1 MPVGVSLVS
10 SDGIPREGFGTL
22 GLFSLN
28 INPAEMTAELVPLRN
43 SALEDVLEIV
53 DITNFMTMSPCY
65 DCVKLQSISFGMDGN
80 LILSIGI
87 RHPFPAG
94 NPVAPITGRNRGD
107 LHVFNVEG
115 YIISDG
121 TTPVVFSNLG
131 ETMGDFN
138 FLNPDGYSAYMDGS
152 WDDIFPTTATIH
164 PYILHFDDYTSGNFD
179 PGNPMGF
186 ESVTDPGPSGNLV
199 MAMGC
204 DYDYQDY
211 ILNLQSGESLR
222 FIYAVGCTYAV
233 SAASK
238 NERFSPEYRIPQHNK
253 KAASEVWVEIV
264 SNDLAAGDSDSS
276 ATIAI
281 NVVDISHGVSVG
293 SALNEMLVDSS
304 VSAISVDVCGVTS
317 SAVSFTTTPT
327 GGTGH
332 DPSDPLVFDGTF
344 NNDLGAGEGEYAGLV
359 KVVDSYST
367 GLNTNPLLNSM
378 DGISRVD
385 PSETPLNGLFA
396 IDEFATYQTF
406 TIEITSSIPDDLV
419 YNLIISTVR
428 TGLGPIT
435 ALRLDWDAQ
444 IGVTDYNIYQKDP
457 FDPVSVYTLIDDGAS
472 TDNFYE
478 DTDIQGN
485 QGYQYYV
492 TAQYSSGE
500 ANDSNEV
507 LALLENAED
516 NISTSSIWETEC
528 GYNGNLTPKFN
539 EYGIWDGNPANG
551 TYHWHQGG
559 VQNSAGG
566 VPGGWNT
573 SSWTVLCSPVIPIPT
588 GSTIAYFEF
597 LVAIQ
602 TNPTGHPEA
611 GGSVGVTDIVT
622 NANYHPTNDLREGW
636 GYNTD
641 VHAGLT
647 NNYSSTIDTTND
659 WGYAYR
665 PDSAYH
671 FASYNI
677 PDLLT
682 LADARAAI
690 AWGAGSTAT
699 QGVGYTFDDIAVIV
713 Y

>member
-1 MPVGVSLVS
+1 MFLNRFLSLILLCSVAVAFGCSSQLNTPTLPGTDSINSLTTTGSIPAGVSDFS
-10 SDGIPREGFGTL
+10 SDGAALAGMGTL
-22 GLFSLN
+22 GFFSLN
-28 INPAEMTAELVPLRN
+28 INPAELTAELVPLRN

-65 DCVKLQSISFGMDGN
+65 DCVKLQSISVDMDGN

-94 NPVAPITGRNRGD
+94 NPIAPITGRNRGD
-107 LHVFNVEG
+107 LHVFNIEG

-152 WDDIFPTTATIH
+152 WDGIFPTTATIH
-164 PYILHFDDYTSGNFD
+164 PYILHFDDYTAGNFD

-211 ILNLQSGESLR
+211 IINIQSGESLQ

-233 SAASK
+233 SVETYT
-238 NERFSPEYRIPQHNK
+238 ERFSPEYRIPQHNK

-264 SNDLAAGDSDSS
+264 SNDLAGGDSGSS

-281 NVVDISHGVSVG
+281 NVVDISHGVAVG

-304 VSAISVDVCGVTS
+304 VSEISVEVLNVTALPVDFS
-317 SAVSFTTTPT
+317 TTPT

-332 DPSDPLVFDGTF
+332 DPSDPLVFEGTF
-344 NNDLGAGEGEYAGLV
+344 NNDLSTCEGEYAGLV

-367 GLNTNPLLNSM
+367 GLNTNPSLNSK

-385 PSETPLNGLFA
+385 PNETPLNGLFA

-406 TIEITSSIPDDLV
+406 TIEITSEVPDDLV

-444 IGVTDYNIYQKDP
+444 TGATDYNIYQKDP
-457 FDPVSVYTLIDDGAS
+457 FDPVSVYTLLVDGVS

-492 TAQYSSGE
+492 TAQYSAGE
-500 ANDSNEV
+500 ANDSNEA

-516 NISTSSIWETEC
+516 NISTESVWETEC

-539 EYGIWDGNPANG
+539 EYGTWDGNPANG

-559 VQNSAGG
+559 VQNHGG
-566 VPGGWNT
+566 TIGGYNT

-588 GSTIAYFEF
+588 DSTTAYFEY
-597 LVAIQ
+597 LVGIQ
-602 TNPTGHPEA
+602 TNPVGHQEA

-622 NANYHPTNDLREGW
+622 NANYHPTNDLRDGW

-659 WGYAYR
+659 WGYA
-665 PDSAYH
+665 
-671 FASYNI
+671 
-677 PDLLT
+677 
-682 LADARAAI
+682 
-690 AWGAGSTAT
+690 
-699 QGVGYTFDDIAVIV
+699 
-713 Y
+713 